1 MTEDVPR
8 HALLAAVAA
17 CVITAVA
24 LRGMSSV
31 VPRPYMLIACV
42 PLLLLAFDAQR
53 TLSPMRRAL
62 TLGLAAG
69 FLALLA
75 LFTARIVWFSVA
87 HPPEWDFLGFWLNG
101 RVAASGLNYYD
112 PALASHLAVP
122 YHPSAEFQREILDVG
137 FWYPPPSIFLFLPL
151 GFMSLHTAAAVWYAS
166 LVLVL
171 AIDVLLLWRTFLPA
185 TGPFGLIVTASLA
198 LGIFGTR
205 STFEFGQDN
214 FLTLLGLLLFWRG
227 RDRLGGGVALAFG
240 MLVKPFLGGL
250 FLYLLLRRRWRP
262 ILGAAAGLAL
272 SAGVTLAAYGWA
284 PFASY
289 LDPAHYGR
297 LPPWVYTEPSNQ
309 SLLATILRLSGG
321 GPVGPSPLTE
331 PIFVGLAVLLTGIT
345 AWRIGRSAPD
355 RDDWAAASALL
366 LSLLVYPASQMF
378 YCVLLLVPFLLLWAD
393 RRRAPGG
400 AMSVAI
406 LVGVLFGLMDYRGGR
421 HVFVATLVLWLAG
434 MALMA
439 TPRSREGSARVEAE
453 T

>member
-1 MTEDVPR
+1 MTEDGGSR
-8 HALLAAVAA
+8 HTLLAAAAA

-24 LRGMSSV
+24 LRAMSTV
-31 VPRPYMLIACV
+31 IPRPLLLVACI
-42 PLLLLAFDAQR
+42 PLLLLAFHAQR

-69 FLALLA
+69 FLALLTLLA
-75 LFTARIVWFSVA
+75 ARIVWFSVA
-87 HPPEWDFLGFWLNG
+87 NPPEWDFLGFWLNG

-151 GFMSLHTAAAVWYAS
+151 GFMTLHTAAAVWYAS

-171 AIDVLLLWRTFLPA
+171 GIDVFLLWRTFLPD

-214 FLTLLGLLLFWRG
+214 FLTLLALLLFWRG

-240 MLVKPFLGGL
+240 ILVKPFLGGL

-262 ILGAAAGLAL
+262 VLGAAAGLAL
-272 SAGVTLAAYGWA
+272 SAGVTLLAFGWA

-297 LPPWVYTEPSNQ
+297 LPAWVYTEPSNQ
-309 SLLATILRLSGG
+309 SLLATILRAGG
-321 GPVGPSPLTE
+321 APVGPSPMTQ
-331 PIFVGLAVLLTGIT
+331 PVFVGLVVLLTGIT
-345 AWRIGRSAPD
+345 AWRIGRSAQD
-355 RDDWAAASALL
+355 RDDWAAASAVLL
-366 LSLLVYPASQMF
+366 ALLVYPASQMF
-378 YCVLLLVPFLLLWAD
+378 YCVLLVIPFLLLWKD
-393 RRRAPGG
+393 RRLLPGG
-400 AMSVAI
+400 APAVAVS
-406 LVGVLFGLMDYRGGR
+406 VGVLYGLMDYRGGR
-421 HVFVATLVLWLAG
+421 HVFVATLALWLAA

-439 TPRSREGSARVEAE
+439 ATRPREGSAGVEAKA
-453 T
+453 